1 MQIEKDASQVR
12 VKNVI
17 TWPSRDDA
25 TDAYHKFITDSSPP
39 LRPWGC
45 FTTGFLWRHQETKIL
60 TFWLI
65 SYFFRMGL
73 FYLGLELDYRTR
85 HTCKY
90 SGSHWLITQIIKKTI
105 LGPRFMRPSLINRHG
120 EIGNAINRS
129 LVNSIVFSQ
138 KIENCVV
145 FQIVLIH
152 FGHFNPFQVFLT
164 LFEYF
169 YSIFE

>member
-1 MQIEKDASQVR
+1 MS
-12 VKNVI
+12 
-17 TWPSRDDA
+17 SRDR
-25 TDAYHKFITDSSPP
+25 HVMVLLMLIINSLRILPP
-39 LRPWGC
+39 VKTGGMLYN
-45 FTTGFLWRHQETKIL
+45 GFLWRHQETKIL

-145 FQIVLIH
+145 FQTVSIH
-152 FGHFNPFQVFLT
+152 FGSVFNIFRSFSPIIFSNHFFNNFIHFR
-164 LFEYF
+164 LF
-169 YSIFE
+169 